1 MSRIIAAG
9 WAARRLGGALMLL
22 AAAGLAPAG
31 AQQLGDRPAPL
42 AEPAKL
48 IVGYNKVPHVSP
60 LKLIDARAKA
70 LGVEVQLVE
79 FVRYADTRTALASG
93 SIEIGT
99 VGPADVPIA
108 VSQGITSIIGIMGV
122 GVSPKNPI
130 ARKGVELAKW
140 DDLKGKRVGIAP
152 GSAVWFQFAATLQE
166 VGVPYNQL
174 QIVNIQGGGMPFV
187 QSMQRGDLDVYAG
200 WEPFESMSILDGS
213 GHRVDA
219 LDYSKSKAVGD
230 ELGLIAVS
238 RPTLDGKREAVRRF
252 LWAYLDA
259 QREAMSSEDKLT
271 ETIAAWTGLEPQVS
285 RNIAHVTKLGQFL
298 TMDQVKRQA
307 AAFHQFGVIQKDVSA
322 DLDKYFDQAILK
334 TVTK

>member
-1 MSRIIAAG
+1 MARMTWRWWIGVAALAAG
-9 WAARRLGGALMLL
+9 PAWAD
-22 AAAGLAPAG
+22 
-31 AQQLGDRPAPL
+31 QLIDRPAPL
-42 AEPAKL
+42 PEPAKL
-48 IVGYNKVPHVSP
+48 VLGYNKVPHVSP
-60 LKLIDARAKA
+60 LKYTAERMKPLN
-70 LGVEVQLVE
+70 VELELVE

-108 VSQGITSIIGIMGV
+108 VSQGITSIIGVMGV

-130 ARKGVELAKW
+130 AHKGVNLEKW

-200 WEPFESMSILDGS
+200 WEPFESMTEKDGS
-213 GHRVDA
+213 GYRVTA

-230 ELGLIAVS
+230 ELGLIAIAKPV
-238 RPTLDGKREAVRRF
+238 LEAKREAVRRF

-271 ETIAAWTGLEPQVS
+271 QTISAWTGLEPEVS
-285 RNIAHVTKLGQFL
+285 RNVARVTKLGQFL
-298 TMDQVKRQA
+298 TLEQVKRQA
-307 AAFHQFGVIQKDVSA
+307 QAFHQFGVLTKDVSG
-322 DLDKYFDQAILK
+322 DLDKYFDQAILR
-334 TVTK
+334 TVVK